1 MANFSTQITTLS
13 GSAGTN
19 TLDYFN
25 QGLIDA
31 MNRLLVVNPS
41 IISKFKTETIEE
53 NNDTTGGDA
62 DVNDG
67 ISIENEG
74 MLISV
79 AREDKITNLG
89 TAESPSYAVG
99 KKIANQINPNN
110 RFVAEDLSSLKRATI
125 YHPKYYV
132 LNGKVFILPQLS
144 NRSGNAG
151 QPDIRDEGI
160 VTYIKIPKLVAS
172 VISTGVAAQNTDPS
186 VFAKTSHP
194 FLTGDVVSLS
204 NFVQM
209 TQINGMT
216 GTVTKIGAN
225 SFSINSIA
233 GDPAETTGGT
243 VTLVKRAGLDA
254 SLDASTID
262 GFPEEYYRAPILFAS
277 IKVIQEL
284 IKTDNATLQTLIETD
299 EDPELAT
306 LQINKLNER
315 IKQQQMLQAEY
326 EKIFMPYQMPSKEQP
341 QEGAKE

>member
-31 MNRLLVVNPS
+31 TQRLLIVNPS
-41 IISKFKTETIEE
+41 IIPKLETETVTED
-53 NNDTTGGDA
+53 NDTANSDPN
-62 DVNDG
+62 VNNG
-67 ISIENEG
+67 ISIENQG

-79 AREDKITNLG
+79 ARDDKVFNTG
-89 TAESPSYAVG
+89 TSEAPAYNVG
-99 KKIANQINPNN
+99 KRIANQINPND
-110 RFVAEDLSSLKRATI
+110 RFIAEDSSSLKRATS

-132 LNGKVFILPQLS
+132 LNGKVFILPELS
-144 NRSGNAG
+144 NRITTAG

-172 VISTGVAAQNTDPS
+172 IISTGVSAQHTDPS

-225 SFSINSIA
+225 SFSINS
-233 GDPAETTGGT
+233 
-243 VTLVKRAGLDA
+243 
-254 SLDASTID
+254 SLD
-262 GFPEEYYRAPILFAS
+262 
-277 IKVIQEL
+277 K
-284 IKTDNATLQTLIETD
+284 
-299 EDPELAT
+299 
-306 LQINKLNER
+306 
-315 IKQQQMLQAEY
+315 
-326 EKIFMPYQMPSKEQP
+326 
-341 QEGAKE
+341 

>member
-1 MANFSTQITTLS
+1 MANFSTQITEII

-31 MNRLLVVNPS
+31 TQRLLIVNPS
-41 IISKFKTETIEE
+41 IIPKLETETITED
-53 NNDTTGGDA
+53 NDTASSDPN
-62 DVNDG
+62 VNDG
-67 ISIENEG
+67 ISIENQG

-79 AREDKITNLG
+79 AREDKVLNTG
-89 TAESPSYAVG
+89 TDASPAYEVG
-99 KKIANQINPNN
+99 KRIANQINPND
-110 RFVAEDLSSLKRATI
+110 RFIAEDTSSLKRATS

-132 LNGKVFILPQLS
+132 LNGKVFILPELTHRGS
-144 NRSGNAG
+144 AGNEV
-151 QPDIRDEGI
+151 RDEGI

-172 VISTGVAAQNTDPS
+172 VVSTGVAAQNGDPS
-186 VFAKTSHP
+186 VFGKINHP

-233 GDPAETTGGT
+233 GDPEETTGGT

-262 GFPEEYYRAPILFAS
+262 GFPEEYYRAPILYAC
-277 IKVIQEL
+277 IKVLQEL
-284 IKTDNATLQTLIETD
+284 IHTDTDTLNTLIVTD
-299 EDPELAT
+299 EDPELAV
-306 LQINKLNER
+306 LQQQKIDGRL
-315 IKQQQMLQAEY
+315 KQQQLLQAEY
-326 EKIFMPYQMPSKEQP
+326 EQIFMPYQMPSKEEN
-341 QEGAKE
+341 QEGARQ